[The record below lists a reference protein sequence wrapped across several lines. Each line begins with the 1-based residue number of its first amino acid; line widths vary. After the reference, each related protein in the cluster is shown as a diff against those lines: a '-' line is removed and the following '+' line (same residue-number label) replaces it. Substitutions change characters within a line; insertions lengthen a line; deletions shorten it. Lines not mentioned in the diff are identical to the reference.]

1 MSDPIPQEGVIKFR
15 AVHQTR
21 PLEERR
27 YGELVCKL
35 IAWREILGL
44 TGLVGQEPGRYEG
57 YGFGN
62 VSARVGPPGAGR
74 GRRAFL
80 ITGTQ
85 TAGDRCVGLEQFAL
99 IERYDYHRNRVESHG
114 CVEPSSETMTHA
126 ALYDVSPAIRC
137 VLHAHSPVVWRRA
150 RELRIP
156 TTDASIPYGTPEMAL
171 AVQRLCDS
179 TALPE
184 IRILAMGGHEDGI
197 VVFGR
202 TPEEAGGVLLKWL
215 SRAYEA
221 QCAADGLGLCRSP

>member
-1 MSDPIPQEGVIKFR
+1 MPAPIPQEGVIKFR
-15 AVHQTR
+15 AEHQSGR
-21 PLEERR
+21 LEERR

-44 TGLVGQEPGRYEG
+44 TGLVGQDPARYEG

-62 VSARVGPPGAGR
+62 VSARVGPPGAAR
-74 GRRAFL
+74 GRRSFL

-85 TAGDRCVGLEQFAL
+85 TAGDRCFGLDRFAL
-99 IERYDYHRNRVESHG
+99 IERYDYHRNRVVSRG
-114 CVEPSSETMTHA
+114 AVEPSSETMTHA
-126 ALYDVSPAIRC
+126 ALYDTSPAIRC

-156 TTDASIPYGTPEMAL
+156 TTDANIPYGTPEMAV
-171 AVQRLCDS
+171 AVQRLCDA

-202 TPEEAGGVLLKWL
+202 TPEEAGEVLLKWL
-215 SRAYEA
+215 ARAYEA
-221 QCAADGLGLCRSP
+221 QCAADGLGLCRS

>member
-1 MSDPIPQEGVIKFR
+1 MPDPMPQEGVIKFT
-15 AVHQTR
+15 AVHQSR

-44 TGLVGQEPGRYEG
+44 TGLVGQDPRRYEG

-62 VSARVGPPGAGR
+62 VSARVGPPGAAR
-74 GRRAFL
+74 GRRSFL

-85 TAGDRCVGLEQFAL
+85 TAGARCVGLDQFAL

-114 CVEPSSETMTHA
+114 RVEPSSETMTHA
-126 ALYDVSPAIRC
+126 ALYDTSPAIRC
-137 VLHAHSPVVWRRA
+137 VLHAHSPVIWRRA

-179 TALPE
+179 SALPE

-202 TPEEAGGVLLKWL
+202 TVEEAGGVLLKWL

-221 QCAADGLGLCRSP
+221 QCAADGVGLCRL

>member
-1 MSDPIPQEGVIKFR
+1 MPGPMPQEGVIKFT
-15 AVHQTR
+15 AVHQAR

-44 TGLVGQEPGRYEG
+44 TGLVGQDPARYEG

-62 VSARVGPPGAGR
+62 VSARVGPPSAAR

-85 TAGDRCVGLEQFAL
+85 TAGARCVGLDQFAL
-99 IERYDYHRNRVESHG
+99 IERYDYHRNRVESRG
-114 CVEPSSETMTHA
+114 RVEPSSETMTHA
-126 ALYDVSPAIRC
+126 ALYDTSPAIRC
-137 VLHAHSPVVWRRA
+137 VLHAHSPVIWRRA
-150 RELRIP
+150 RELRLP
-156 TTDASIPYGTPEMAL
+156 TTDANIAYGTPEMAL

-179 TALPE
+179 SALPE
-184 IRILAMGGHEDGI
+184 VRILAMGGHEDGI

-202 TPEEAGGVLLKWL
+202 GPEEAGGVMLKWL

-221 QCAADGLGLCRSP
+221 QCAADGVGLCRS

>member
-1 MSDPIPQEGVIKFR
+1 MADVLPQEGVVKFQAAHR
-15 AVHQTR
+15 VR
-21 PLEERR
+21 SLEERQ

-44 TGLVGQEPGRYEG
+44 TGLVGQDPGRYGG

-62 VSARVGPPGAGR
+62 VSARVGPPGAAR

-85 TAGDRCVGLEQFAL
+85 TAGKRCVGLDDFAR
-99 IERYDYHRNRVESHG
+99 IERYDYYRNRVESSG
-114 CVEPSSETMTHA
+114 RVEPSSETMTHA

-137 VLHAHSPVVWRRA
+137 VLHAHSPVVWLRA

-156 TTDASIPYGTPEMAL
+156 TTDANIPYGTPEMAL
-171 AVQRLCDS
+171 AVQRLCDA

-184 IRILAMGGHEDGI
+184 VRILAMGGHEDGI

-202 TPEEAGGVLLKWL
+202 SPEEAGGVLLKWL
-215 SRAYEA
+215 SRAYEV
-221 QCAADGLGLCRSP
+221 QCAEDGLGLCRV

>member
-1 MSDPIPQEGVIKFR
+1 MPQEGVIKFR
-15 AVHQTR
+15 AEHEAR
-21 PLEERR
+21 PLDERR
-27 YGELVCKL
+27 YGELACKL

-44 TGLVGQEPGRYEG
+44 TGLVGQDPARYGG

-62 VSARVGPPGAGR
+62 VSARVGPPAAAR

-85 TAGDRCVGLEQFAL
+85 TAGKRCVGLDDFAL
-99 IERYDYHRNRVESHG
+99 VERYDYHHNRVDSHG
-114 CVEPSSETMTHA
+114 RAAPSSETMTHA

-150 RELRIP
+150 RRLRLP
-156 TTDASIPYGTPEMAL
+156 TTDPGVPYGTPEMAL
-171 AVQRLCDS
+171 AVQRLCDA

-184 IRILAMGGHEDGI
+184 RRILAMGGHEDGI

-202 TPEEAGGVLLKWL
+202 SPEEAGAVLLNWL
-215 SRAYEA
+215 ARAYEL
-221 QCAADGLGLCRSP
+221 QCGEDGLGLCAT